1 MESNIVLEK
10 ALAFALRIV
19 RLSRYLNDVK
29 KEYVLSKELL
39 ISGTSIGKYVNAAVG
54 AESRN
59 FFISEFGVAKR
70 KAYETEYWLL
80 VLLHGELL
88 SQSEYDS
95 IEADRVELAK
105 IINSILS
112 SSRANV

>member
-19 RLSRYLNDVK
+19 RLCRYLNEVK
-29 KEYVLSKELL
+29 KEFVLSKELL
-39 ISGTSIGKYVNAAVG
+39 SSGTNIGKHINAAVG

-59 FFISEFGVAKR
+59 FFVSEFGVAKR
-70 KAYETEYWLL
+70 KSYETQYWLL

-95 IEADRVELAK
+95 IETDRVELAR

-112 SSRANV
+112 TSKANA